1 MTLDDAPGVLIAVAC
16 LVYLVA
22 VTALTVSAR
31 RQTMSAGADAERLR
45 IAERW
50 AVMMTRASIGMYIVV
65 VAMMTVSGGYCLG
78 PPLLLALPLLYGP
91 AHRQNRVYARLFL
104 GVELPRRTD

>member
-1 MTLDDAPGVLIAVAC
+1 MTLDDASYVLIAVAC

-31 RQTMSAGADAERLR
+31 RQTSSADGDAARLR

-50 AVMMTRASIGMYIVV
+50 AVMMTRASIGVYIVV
-65 VAMMTVSGGYCLG
+65 VAMMTVSGGFCLG

-91 AHRQNRVYARLFL
+91 ARRQNRLYARLFL
-104 GVELPRRTD
+104 GIELPKESK